1 MLELILFLFLSYL
14 LCDELLLNT
23 FFWQFCTS
31 SSDSRGYQHNAV
43 CQVLFKLMDQRLVG
57 ALCWGCEVL
66 SPYWPGACVS
76 SWEMKRRIL
85 AKWENSGA
93 TALCSSGHVGSTQ
106 LLLLTHSQNVHPVDW
121 VSGMKT
127 YWHTGWLWHKKD
139 TKAFLITLLYYE
151 HSTEIN
157 KCCKTCYQY
166 PMWNQGGTLLVLLIL
181 CNTLHDRP
189 PWDM

>member
-1 MLELILFLFLSYL
+1 MNSCSIHFFGSSVLSL
-14 LCDELLLNT
+14 P
-23 FFWQFCTS
+23 
-31 SSDSRGYQHNAV
+31 DSCGYHHNARYL
-43 CQVLFKLMDQRLVG
+43 VLFKLMDQRPVT

-76 SWEMKRRIL
+76 SWETKRRIL
-85 AKWENSGA
+85 AKWENSGV
-93 TALCSSGHVGSTQ
+93 TVLCSSGHVGLTQ
-106 LLLLTHSQNVHPVDW
+106 LLLPTHSQNIHPVDW
-121 VSGMKT
+121 VSGMKM
-127 YWHTGWLWHKKD
+127 YWHTGWLWHKKY
-139 TKAFLITLLYYE
+139 TKAFLITLLNYE

-181 CNTLHDRP
+181 CNTLRDRL